1 MTEQVVVFPNAA
13 RRERG
18 MARWRARSLLIHRL
32 RRILPAIIGAILL
45 LLAGW
50 VIVGAIL
57 SRLADPH
64 AAGQA
69 LIHMTNAHF
78 YGRDNTGKPYVLSAA
93 EASRDDKDL
102 QLVALQ
108 LPTLTLDVGTPQSS
122 HVSADAGVYRED
134 SRILRLKGH
143 VALQTANGNLFR
155 TDEAVVDTVSA
166 TVHGPT
172 PVSGVGPSG
181 EITAQNFDIYD
192 RGARVVFRGEVHS
205 RMKRD

>member
-1 MTEQVVVFPNAA
+1 MTADVIVVPNAA

-18 MARWRARSLLIHRL
+18 MERWRARSRLIHRM
-32 RRILPAIIGAILL
+32 RRILPVAMATILL

-57 SRLADPH
+57 ARLGDAHP
-64 AAGQA
+64 AGQA

-78 YGRDNTGKPYVLSAA
+78 FGRDSSSRPYILSAA

-102 QLVALQ
+102 QLVTLQ
-108 LPTLTLDVGTPQSS
+108 LPTLTLDAGTPQSNR
-122 HVSADAGVYRED
+122 VSADAGVYRED
-134 SRILRLKGH
+134 NRMVRLWGH
-143 VALQTANGNLFR
+143 VALQTGNGNLFR
-155 TDEAVVDTVSA
+155 TDQAFVDTVHG
-166 TVHGPT
+166 TVHGPS
-172 PVSGVGPSG
+172 PVTGIGPSG
-181 EITAQNFDIYD
+181 EITAHAFDVYD

>member
-1 MTEQVVVFPNAA
+1 MTAEVAVFPNAA

-18 MARWRARSLLIHRL
+18 MERWRARSRLIHRL
-32 RRILPAIIGAILL
+32 RYVLPTVMAAILL

-57 SRLADPH
+57 ARLGDTHP
-64 AAGQA
+64 AGQA

-78 YGRDNTGKPYVLSAA
+78 FGRDNSSRPYILSAA

-102 QLVALQ
+102 QLVTLQ
-108 LPTLTLDVGTPQSS
+108 LPTLTLSVGTPQSS
-122 HVSADAGVYRED
+122 KVSADAGVYRED
-134 SRILRLKGH
+134 NRVVRLWGH
-143 VALQTANGNLFR
+143 VALQTASGNLFR
-155 TDEAVVDTVSA
+155 TDQALVDTVRG
-166 TVHGPT
+166 TVHGPSA
-172 PVSGVGPSG
+172 VSGVGPSG
-181 EITAQNFDIYD
+181 EITAHAFDVYD

>member
-1 MTEQVVVFPNAA
+1 MTADLVVFPNAA

-18 MARWRARSLLIHRL
+18 MERWRARSRLIHRM
-32 RRILPAIIGAILL
+32 RRILPAAIAAILL
-45 LLAGW
+45 LLTGW
-50 VIVGAIL
+50 VVVGAIL
-57 SRLADPH
+57 ARLGDAHP
-64 AAGQA
+64 AGQA

-78 YGRDNTGKPYVLSAA
+78 FGRDSSSRPYILSAA

-102 QLVALQ
+102 QLVTLQ
-108 LPTLTLDVGTPQSS
+108 LPTLTLSVGTPQSS
-122 HVSADAGVYRED
+122 KVSADAGVYRED
-134 SRILRLKGH
+134 SRMIRLWGH

-155 TDEAVVDTVSA
+155 TDQALVDSVHG
-166 TVHGPT
+166 TVHGPS

-181 EITAQNFDIYD
+181 EITAHAFDVYD